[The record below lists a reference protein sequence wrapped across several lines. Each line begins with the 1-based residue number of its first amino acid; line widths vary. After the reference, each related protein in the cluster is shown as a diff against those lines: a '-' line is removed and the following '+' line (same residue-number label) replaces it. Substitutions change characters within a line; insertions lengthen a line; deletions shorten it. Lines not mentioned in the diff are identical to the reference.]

1 MLMQAGRLA
10 GCWPEMIRKLKRRKV
25 SARAKKEPRERNEI
39 PPVNSLTAGFIS
51 NIQRYSTQDGPGIR
65 TTVFLKG
72 CPLRC
77 PWCHNPENQDGR
89 PELLLRMERC
99 LGCGDC
105 RAACPQGAI
114 YATESG
120 FLTLTDRC
128 LRCGACTTACPT
140 GARQLL
146 GEQFSVAEVLEQ
158 VEKDRVFY
166 DQSGGGV
173 TFSGGE
179 PFAQGEF
186 LLALL
191 AECKARGMAT
201 AIDTCGFASPELV
214 RRAAT
219 LCDLVLFDLKVMDDS
234 LHLQLTGLSNV
245 LVLANLQ
252 ELIQRGARVVVRFPV
267 IPGHTDT
274 PSNICQMGQYLAG
287 IALCELELL
296 PYHASGQGKY
306 ESLGRPYPCR
316 DIVPPSPQALEELAQ
331 YFSHLGVP
339 TKIGGS

>member
-1 MLMQAGRLA
+1 M
-10 GCWPEMIRKLKRRKV
+10 
-25 SARAKKEPRERNEI
+25 
-39 PPVNSLTAGFIS
+39 
-51 NIQRYSTQDGPGIR
+51 QRYSTQDGPGIR

-77 PWCHNPENQDGR
+77 PWCHNPENQDSR
-89 PELLLRMERC
+89 PELLFRMERC

-105 RAACPQGAI
+105 RTACPQGAI

-120 FLTLTDRC
+120 FLTLADRC
-128 LRCGACTTACPT
+128 LRCGACATACPT
-140 GARQLL
+140 GARHLV
-146 GEQFSVAEVLEQ
+146 GERTSVADVLDE
-158 VEKDRVFY
+158 VEKDHVFY

-201 AIDTCGFASPELV
+201 AIDTCGYAPPELV
-214 RRAAT
+214 CRAAC
-219 LCDLVLFDLKVMDDS
+219 LSDLFLFDLKVMDEP
-234 LHLQLTGLSNV
+234 LHRQLTGISNV
-245 LVLANLQ
+245 LILANLQ
-252 ELIQRGARVVVRFPV
+252 ELVKRGARVVVRFPV
-267 IPGHTDT
+267 IPGLTDA
-274 PSNICQMGQYLAG
+274 PSNIHQIGQYLAG
-287 IALCELELL
+287 IEAKELELI

-306 ESLGRPYPCR
+306 QGLGRSYECQE
-316 DIVPPSPQALEELAQ
+316 IVPPSPQALEELAQ
-331 YFSHLGVP
+331 HFSRLGVP

>member
-1 MLMQAGRLA
+1 ME
-10 GCWPEMIRKLKRRKV
+10 PNIRDGT
-25 SARAKKEPRERNEI
+25 A
-39 PPVNSLTAGFIS
+39 PVNSFAVGTIS

-77 PWCHNPENQDGR
+77 PWCHNPESQDSR
-89 PELLLRMERC
+89 PELLFRMERC

-114 YATESG
+114 YATEGG
-120 FLTLTDRC
+120 FLTLADRC
-128 LRCGACTTACPT
+128 LRCGACAAACPT
-140 GARQLL
+140 GARHLV
-146 GEQFSVAEVLEQ
+146 GERTSVAKVLNE

-186 LLALL
+186 LLTLL

-201 AIDTCGFASPELV
+201 AIDTCGYASPELV

-219 LCDLVLFDLKVMDDS
+219 LCDLVLFDLKVIDDS
-234 LHLQLTGLSNV
+234 LHLRLTGVSNV
-245 LVLANLQ
+245 LIFANLQ

-267 IPGHTDT
+267 IPGLTDT
-274 PSNICQMGQYLAG
+274 PSNIRQMGQYLAG
-287 IALCELELL
+287 IAVCELELL

-306 ESLGRPYPCR
+306 QSLGRPYPCQE
-316 DIVPPSPQALEELAQ
+316 IVPPSPQALEELAQ
-331 YFSHLGVP
+331 YFSRLGVP

>member
-1 MLMQAGRLA
+1 M
-10 GCWPEMIRKLKRRKV
+10 
-25 SARAKKEPRERNEI
+25 
-39 PPVNSLTAGFIS
+39 
-51 NIQRYSTQDGPGIR
+51 D
-65 TTVFLKG
+65 
-72 CPLRC
+72 
-77 PWCHNPENQDGR
+77 
-89 PELLLRMERC
+89 RC

-120 FLTLTDRC
+120 FLTLADRC
-128 LRCGACTTACPT
+128 LRCGACAAACPT
-140 GARQLL
+140 GARHLL
-146 GEQFSVAEVLEQ
+146 GEQISVAEVLEQ

-186 LLALL
+186 LLTLL

-201 AIDTCGFASPELV
+201 AIDTCGYASPELV

-219 LCDLVLFDLKVMDDS
+219 LCDLFLFDLKVIDDS
-234 LHLQLTGLSNV
+234 LHLRLTGVSNV
-245 LVLANLQ
+245 LIFANLQ

-267 IPGHTDT
+267 IPGLTDT
-274 PSNICQMGQYLAG
+274 PSNIRQMGQYLAG
-287 IALCELELL
+287 IAVCELELL

-306 ESLGRPYPCR
+306 HSLGRPYPCQE
-316 DIVPPSPQALEELAQ
+316 IVPPSPQALEELAQ
-331 YFSHLGVP
+331 HFSRLGVP